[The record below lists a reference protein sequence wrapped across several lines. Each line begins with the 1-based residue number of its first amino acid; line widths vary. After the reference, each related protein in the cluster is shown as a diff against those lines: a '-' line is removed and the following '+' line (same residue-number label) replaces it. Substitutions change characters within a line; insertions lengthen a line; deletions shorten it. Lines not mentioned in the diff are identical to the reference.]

1 MKFLNTPSTTF
12 WAKLRTI
19 IFGFLICVIWIY
31 SVTHL
36 LNWLYPPTTEGENP
50 FYTPPPM
57 TYELFMAC
65 IFAPL
70 WEELA
75 FRHAP
80 GLLVKAL
87 GDKFLIPIMILS
99 SIIFGW
105 GHGHGPESVMRQGA
119 MGFVFFYVYIK
130 NGYSYWSSVV
140 LHAAWNTFVFF
151 LV

>member
-1 MKFLNTPSTTF
+1 MKFLNTPSTSF

-19 IFGFLICVIWIY
+19 LFGFLTVFIWIY
-31 SVTHL
+31 FVTHL
-36 LNWLYPPTTEGENP
+36 LNWLYPPTTEEGNP
-50 FYTPPPM
+50 YYTAPPLA
-57 TYELFMAC
+57 YELFMAC

-87 GDKFLIPIMILS
+87 GDKFLVPVMILS
-99 SIIFGW
+99 SAIFGW
-105 GHGHGPESVMRQGA
+105 GHGHGPESVMRQGV

-151 LV
+151 SV